1 MFDTIKKVAFTGMGV
16 AALTREKV
24 EELAK
29 ELIVKGKLTEQEG
42 EKFVQEMLVK
52 AEESKAAIKDQ
63 TEKIVASAMDKVPL
77 VKADDVQQLR
87 DEIVA
92 LRKDIEELKKQNTTS
107 D

>member
-52 AEESKAAIKDQ
+52 ADESKAAIKDQ

>member
-24 EELAK
+24 EELSK

-52 AEESKAAIKDQ
+52 AEESKAAVKEQ
-63 TEKIVASAMDKVPL
+63 TEKIVMSAMDKVPL
-77 VKADDVQQLR
+77 VKADDIQQLR
-87 DEIVA
+87 DEIA
-92 LRKDIEELKKQNTTS
+92 GLRKDLEEIKQQKATS
-107 D
+107 E

>member
-24 EELAK
+24 EELSK

-52 AEESKAAIKDQ
+52 AEESKVAIKEQ

-87 DEIVA
+87 DEIIA
-92 LRKDIEELKKQNTTS
+92 LRKDLEEMKKQNATT

>member
-24 EELAK
+24 EELSK

-52 AEESKAAIKDQ
+52 AEESKAAVKEQ
-63 TEKIVASAMDKVPL
+63 TEKIVMSAMDKVPL

-87 DEIVA
+87 DEIAA
-92 LRKDIEELKKQNTTS
+92 LRRELEEIKQQKASTE
-107 D
+107 